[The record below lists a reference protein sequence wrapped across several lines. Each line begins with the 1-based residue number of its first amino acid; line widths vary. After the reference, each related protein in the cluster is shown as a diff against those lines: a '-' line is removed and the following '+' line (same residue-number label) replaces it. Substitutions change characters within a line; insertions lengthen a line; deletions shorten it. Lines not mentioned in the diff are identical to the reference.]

1 MHENIGAK
9 PPHASNL
16 AGLALVL
23 SPDGGMALQQRSLLA
38 PGADQVL
45 VRVAAAGCNRADL
58 LQRAGRYPAPP
69 GAPADVPGLEFAGTV
84 EQVGPGVLG
93 LRPGE
98 RVMGIVAG
106 GAQAEWL
113 LVPEALCVRVPQ
125 GLELLQAGAV
135 PEAFFTAFEALVMQ
149 GQLRPGARV
158 FVNAVGSGV
167 GTAVVQLGQALGAQV
182 VGTTRSADKLQ
193 RCRALGLHG
202 GLVLDG
208 TLDEAQLRERLQAEA
223 GGPFDLAI
231 DLLGG
236 EHLGLALSLLG
247 TGGTLVSLGF
257 IAAPAAPVDL
267 AQLVARRLRLIGTSL
282 RSRPNHEKAVLAAR
296 FAKEVLPLLE
306 SERIKPVV
314 EQVFDLAD
322 AAAAYALMEA
332 NRNFGKILL
341 APGGAGKGLHRD

>member
-1 MHENIGAK
+1 MSKTIEK
-9 PPHASNL
+9 TQTSQ

-23 SPDGGMALQQRSLLA
+23 TPDGGMALQRRSLAA

-84 EQVGPGVLG
+84 EQVGPGVLN
-93 LRPGE
+93 LRPGD

-106 GAQAEWL
+106 GAQAQWL
-113 LVPEALCVRVPQ
+113 LVPEAMCVRVPE
-125 GLELLQAGAV
+125 GLDLLQAGAV

-167 GTAVVQLGQALGAQV
+167 GTAVVQLGQALGARML
-182 VGTTRSADKLQ
+182 GTTRSADKLQ
-193 RCRALGLHG
+193 RCQQLGLHA

-208 TLDEAQLRERLQAEA
+208 SMDAAQARERLQALA

-236 EHLGLALSLLG
+236 DQSGLALSLLD

-257 IAAPAAPVDL
+257 IVAPTATVDL

-282 RSRPNHEKAVLAAR
+282 RSRPSHEKAVLAAR
-296 FAKEVLPLLE
+296 FQKEVVPLLE
-306 SERIKPVV
+306 SGRIQPVI
-314 EQVFDLAD
+314 EQVFDLGD

-341 APGGAGKGLHRD
+341 APTSGQQHTD